1 MIAGSIEIQLLA
13 NIARLQSDMNKAQG
27 TVGRAMK
34 SIEASANLAKSALA
48 GIAGGLGVRELSSTL
63 DAYTK
68 LTAQLK
74 LATRSATEF
83 GQAYGNVIAISQRS
97 QADIS
102 AISALYARLSNS
114 LKDVGIT
121 QRQVADISETI
132 SLALR
137 VNGATAAETSS
148 AMLQLSQAFGSGRLA
163 GEEFRAVSEA
173 APGLLREIAKELKV
187 NYGEL
192 KQLAADG
199 KITADVLARAFTNP
213 QYLASLREQ
222 VKEVAT
228 ISSAFTVLKNNV
240 TIAIGELDKASGASS
255 NFARIIIDL
264 ANSKALRIP
273 FETLAVLGANVAYVF
288 KQVGNEIGGI
298 AAQLSLLIQGDFA
311 GAAKI
316 REMMVADA
324 KAARIEIDRL
334 SASLMNPSVTN
345 SPMVEEYAKI
355 APAVKAATKETEK
368 LTEAQK
374 EAEKWRKEA
383 IEEYADLQMQ
393 ALRED
398 EEYRQQIIKEYADAQ
413 MDALKERIKAEKDA
427 AEQIKK
433 ANQKASDDY
442 LEGVKRGQ
450 EALDRENQR
459 LSESLSR
466 SITDGIFR
474 GFENGKGFFRN
485 FLDVLVNG
493 LKTALVQPFVE
504 NIIKGSGIGS
514 LFTSVSAFAG
524 SGSNLVASSGGGFG
538 NVFGGL
544 KDVIGN
550 LNNSV
555 VGSIEKLGVF
565 LSNGQGGLADKIGGF
580 MGQYSSQ
587 IAGALS
593 FAPAVFSLLQGD
605 FKGAAFQGA
614 GAGIGLALG
623 GPVGGAIG
631 SFLGGAIGGMFG
643 KKKNPRKTTA
653 MTSIYGANGLISS
666 GQVNA
671 AGKDTDMFAGNLT
684 QLNNQFA
691 KALGSVYEMFNQDIK
706 RLQID
711 SVFSYKK
718 GKQTIGSSTGT
729 IDGKLFG
736 FAAQGFGKDI
746 SAGFAEFAK
755 KMMGEGL
762 AFALRQ
768 STLPYE
774 VRKAFN
780 GVISSSVIQAIVNSF
795 ANLSGALT
803 VFEGK
808 LEVTNL
814 QLIAAANR
822 TGMVGAKL
830 AEVINGL
837 AGDLN
842 NFYNLYYT
850 DAEKITDIN
859 KALVKEFTNL
869 GLTLPVSKE
878 AFRALVEGVDTTTV
892 AGQDLFVSLLKLSPA
907 FAQYMDAMNQQ
918 DQALQNQT
926 ESLKALAQQLNK
938 DMFTSLFTYTRAQ
951 SYVSNGIS
959 LDKLPSYDVGTSF
972 VPQTGPAM
980 LHQGE
985 RVMTAAENR
994 AYSSG
999 SGDVVAELKMLRQ
1012 DQQNMRA
1019 ELQAIAINSHKSA
1032 GVLDRLDRDGFIL
1045 RDVDNEGNP
1054 QIVQVEVV

>member
-1 MIAGSIEIQLLA
+1 
-13 NIARLQSDMNKAQG
+13 
-27 TVGRAMK
+27 MK
-34 SIEASANLAKSALA
+34 
-48 GIAGGLGVRELSSTL
+48 
-63 DAYTK
+63 
-68 LTAQLK
+68 
-74 LATRSATEF
+74 
-83 GQAYGNVIAISQRS
+83 
-97 QADIS
+97 
-102 AISALYARLSNS
+102 
-114 LKDVGIT
+114 
-121 QRQVADISETI
+121 
-132 SLALR
+132 
-137 VNGATAAETSS
+137 
-148 AMLQLSQAFGSGRLA
+148 
-163 GEEFRAVSEA
+163 
-173 APGLLREIAKELKV
+173 
-187 NYGEL
+187 
-192 KQLAADG
+192 
-199 KITADVLARAFTNP
+199 
-213 QYLASLREQ
+213 
-222 VKEVAT
+222 
-228 ISSAFTVLKNNV
+228 
-240 TIAIGELDKASGASS
+240 
-255 NFARIIIDL
+255 
-264 ANSKALRIP
+264 
-273 FETLAVLGANVAYVF
+273 
-288 KQVGNEIGGI
+288 
-298 AAQLSLLIQGDFA
+298 
-311 GAAKI
+311 
-316 REMMVADA
+316 
-324 KAARIEIDRL
+324 
-334 SASLMNPSVTN
+334 
-345 SPMVEEYAKI
+345 
-355 APAVKAATKETEK
+355 
-368 LTEAQK
+368 
-374 EAEKWRKEA
+374 
-383 IEEYADLQMQ
+383 

-398 EEYRQQIIKEYADAQ
+398 EEYRQQVIKEYADAQ

-493 LKTALVQPFVE
+493 LKTALVQPFIE
-504 NIIKGSGIGS
+504 NLIKGSGIGS

-524 SGSNLVASSGGGFG
+524 GGSNLVASSGGGFG
-538 NVFGGL
+538 NVFGGI

-593 FAPAVFSLLQGD
+593 FAPAVFSLLKGD

-623 GPVGGAIG
+623 GPIGGAIG
-631 SFLGGAIGGMFG
+631 SFLGGAIGGLFG
-643 KKKNPRKTTA
+643 KKKNPRRTTA
-653 MTSIYGANGLISS
+653 MTSIYGADGLIRS

-671 AGKDTDMFAGNLT
+671 DGKDTNMFAGNLT

-691 KALGSVYEMFNQDIK
+691 QALGSVYEMFNQDIK

-711 SVFSYKK
+711 SVFSYKS
-718 GKQTIGSSTGT
+718 GKQTIGSGTGK
-729 IDGKLFG
+729 IDGKFFG
-736 FAAQGFGKDI
+736 FGAQGFGEDI
-746 SAGFAEFAK
+746 SAGFAAFAK

-762 AFALRQ
+762 ARALR
-768 STLPYE
+768 SSSLPVE
-774 VRKAFN
+774 VRRAFS
-780 GVISSSVIQAIVNSF
+780 GVVSSSVIQAIVSSF
-795 ANLSGALT
+795 ANLNGTLE
-803 VFEGK
+803 VFQGK
-808 LEVTNL
+808 LDVTNL
-814 QLIAAANR
+814 QLIAVANR

-837 AGDLN
+837 AGDLT

-850 DAEKITDIN
+850 DAEKIADIN
-859 KALVKEFTNL
+859 KALVKEFANL

-878 AFRALVEGVDTTTV
+878 AFRAIVEGVDTTTV

-999 SGDVVAELKMLRQ
+999 SGDVVAALKMLLQ